1 MKAILDN
8 GAELDIP
15 FHASEVLWST
25 WSDFKIK
32 ENEYFEA
39 AGGNTDEE
47 GTPKPD
53 IREATIALVE
63 AVGIICGEGVK
74 SLKFSIGEE
83 EYKLI
88 DEGYMLKIGEE
99 VTILKLYAH
108 LITVIDKFV
117 PVNLQN
123 VFRIKIGG
131 AVFQIDKSRAA
142 SLFGFDSLSVGEAI
156 EILEFM
162 RVGREAVK
170 LKRVS
175 LGNMDFSM
183 GLRQIATILRKPG
196 EELPWNKKELEDFLD
211 RRCKV
216 FEPHVTAEQ
225 ILTLRFFLINSFIAS
240 KITLDTSFSL
250 KDRRD
255 QTTYRIKAIK
265 PKKGA
270 KRQKRRFI

>member
-8 GAELDIP
+8 GAELEIP
-15 FHASEVLWST
+15 FHASEVLWSV

-39 AGGNTDEE
+39 AGKQDEE
-47 GTPKPD
+47 GVSKPD
-53 IREATIALVE
+53 VRDATIALVE
-63 AVGIICGEGVK
+63 AVQTICGEGVK
-74 SLKFSIGEE
+74 SLKFSIGED

-88 DEGYMLKIGEE
+88 DTGYVLQMGQE

-117 PVNLQN
+117 PTDLKN
-123 VFRIKIGG
+123 VFRIKIGN

-142 SLFGFDSLSVGEAI
+142 SLFAFDSLSVGEAI

-183 GLRQIATILRKPG
+183 GLRQVATILRKPG
-196 EELPWNKKELEDFLD
+196 EDLPWNKKELEDFLD
-211 RRCKV
+211 RRCQV

-225 ILTLRFFLINSFIAS
+225 ILTLRFFLINSFIES
-240 KITLDTSFSL
+240 KTTLDINFSS
-250 KDRRD
+250 KDRRG
-255 QTTYRIKAIK
+255 QATHKIKAIK
-265 PKKGA
+265 RKSGA
-270 KRQKRRFI
+270 KRPKRRFI

>member
-8 GAELDIP
+8 GAELEIP

-32 ENEYFEA
+32 ENEYFQA
-39 AGGNTDEE
+39 AGKQDEE
-47 GTPKPD
+47 GVVKPD
-53 IREATIALVE
+53 VRDATIALVE
-63 AVGIICGEGVK
+63 AVETICGEGVK
-74 SLKFSIGEE
+74 LLKFSIGEE

-88 DEGYMLKIGEE
+88 DSGYVLKMGEE

-108 LITVIDKFV
+108 LVTVVDKFV
-117 PVNLQN
+117 PVDLKN
-123 VFRIKIGG
+123 VFRISIGN

-225 ILTLRFFLINSFIAS
+225 ILTLRFFLINSFIES
-240 KITLDTSFSL
+240 KITLDTNSSS

-265 PKKGA
+265 QKKGA